1 MISCIV
7 IDDEPLAQENLVNKI
22 NKIHDLELLGVF
34 DSALDAMPLI
44 VNGKVDLVFCDIQ
57 MPEISG
63 VSFLKSL
70 KKSPLFIF
78 VTGDPTYA
86 LESYELDVLD
96 YIMKPFAVGRL
107 LKSVNKARAL
117 LEAQKTDLPDR
128 DFLIIKDRS
137 LNIIMPYNEI
147 FFIKSDKDYITV
159 STMEKE
165 YIMYKRLSEIE
176 VSLSSAR
183 QFLRVQKS
191 YIVNLDFARTVD
203 GNYIKMKGSIEDIP
217 IGGQYKAELYRRLG
231 ISGSD

>member
-7 IDDEPLAQENLVNKI
+7 IDDEPLAQENLVNQISKI
-22 NKIHDLELLGVF
+22 PDLELLGVF
-34 DSALDAMPLI
+34 DSALDALPLMGQ
-44 VNGKVDLVFCDIQ
+44 GKVDLVFCDIQ

-63 VSFLKSL
+63 VSFLRSL

-78 VTGDPTYA
+78 VTGDPSYA

-96 YIMKPFAVGRL
+96 YVLKPFGVDRL
-107 LKSVNKARAL
+107 LKSVSKAQAL
-117 LEAQKTDLPDR
+117 LEAQKTNLPDR

-137 LNIIMPYNEI
+137 LNTIMPYNEI

-176 VSLSSAR
+176 ESLSSTR

-203 GNYIKMKGSIEDIP
+203 GSYIKMKGSIEDIP
-217 IGGQYKAELYRRLG
+217 IGRQYRAELYRRLG
-231 ISGSD
+231 ITGGD